1 MIIDMLDKIKW
12 KGSSQCLKE
21 NVMVHITE
29 SFLKEVELLK
39 LINKSHRDMHW
50 EIVPKELEYSDWGD
64 ELYANSYELMLTD
77 DRFGQEKSNELNIQ
91 ELSGDDYNVCRIV
104 YDLEY
109 EYVKAHHP
117 EIEIDDETELED
129 YMPEDEVVIVRA
141 MAQMIVY
148 RNIASYAAKMARQD
162 SDVNKTIRIY
172 AGNKLLITDNP
183 EESGE
188 EQYVPD
194 KERVRCALESMYFFI
209 PSAAM
214 IDLRDTINGKDTSH
228 MSHNRWLKNLLYLA
242 ECKVKDC

>member
-1 MIIDMLDKIKW
+1 
-12 KGSSQCLKE
+12 
-21 NVMVHITE
+21 MVHITE

-39 LINKSHRDMHW
+39 LINKSHRAMHW
-50 EIVPKELEYSDWGD
+50 EIVPKELKYSDCGD
-64 ELYANSYELMLTD
+64 ELILTD
-77 DRFGQEKSNELNIQ
+77 DRFGQEKSNALNVQ
-91 ELSGDDYNVCRIV
+91 ELSGDDYNVCSIV

-129 YMPEDEVVIVRA
+129 YMPEDEVVIVSA
-141 MAQMIVY
+141 MAQMIVS

-172 AGNKLLITDNP
+172 AGNKLLIKDNP

-188 EQYVPD
+188 EQYVPN

>member
-1 MIIDMLDKIKW
+1 
-12 KGSSQCLKE
+12 
-21 NVMVHITE
+21 MVHITE

-39 LINKSHRDMHW
+39 LINKSHRAMHW
-50 EIVPKELEYSDWGD
+50 EIVPKELKYSDCGD
-64 ELYANSYELMLTD
+64 ELILTD
-77 DRFGQEKSNELNIQ
+77 DRFGQEKSNALNVQ
-91 ELSGDDYNVCRIV
+91 ELSGDDYNVCSIV

-117 EIEIDDETELED
+117 EIEIDDETEPED
-129 YMPEDEVVIVRA
+129 YMSEDEVVIVSA
-141 MAQMIVY
+141 MAQVIIS

>member
-1 MIIDMLDKIKW
+1 M
-12 KGSSQCLKE
+12 S
-21 NVMVHITE
+21 
-29 SFLKEVELLK
+29 
-39 LINKSHRDMHW
+39 
-50 EIVPKELEYSDWGD
+50 
-64 ELYANSYELMLTD
+64 
-77 DRFGQEKSNELNIQ
+77 
-91 ELSGDDYNVCRIV
+91 
-104 YDLEY
+104 
-109 EYVKAHHP
+109 
-117 EIEIDDETELED
+117 
-129 YMPEDEVVIVRA
+129 EDEVVIVSA
-141 MAQMIVY
+141 MAQVIIS

-172 AGNKLLITDNP
+172 AGNRLLITDNP

>member
-1 MIIDMLDKIKW
+1 M
-12 KGSSQCLKE
+12 
-21 NVMVHITE
+21 
-29 SFLKEVELLK
+29 LK
-39 LINKSHRDMHW
+39 LINKSHRAMHW
-50 EIVPKELEYSDWGD
+50 EIVPKELKYSDCGD
-64 ELYANSYELMLTD
+64 ELYANSYELILTD
-77 DRFGQEKSNELNIQ
+77 DRFGQEKSNALNVQ
-91 ELSGDDYNVCRIV
+91 ELSGDDYNVCSIV

-129 YMPEDEVVIVRA
+129 YMSEDEVVIVSA
-141 MAQMIVY
+141 MAQVIIS

>member
-1 MIIDMLDKIKW
+1 MK
-12 KGSSQCLKE
+12 
-21 NVMVHITE
+21 
-29 SFLKEVELLK
+29 
-39 LINKSHRDMHW
+39 
-50 EIVPKELEYSDWGD
+50 YSDCGD
-64 ELYANSYELMLTD
+64 ELYANSYELILTD
-77 DRFGQEKSNELNIQ
+77 DRFGQEKSNALNVQ
-91 ELSGDDYNVCRIV
+91 EHSGDDYNVCSIV

-129 YMPEDEVVIVRA
+129 YMSEDEVVIVSA
-141 MAQMIVY
+141 MAQVIIS